1 MKVCHIS
8 SAHAPNDTRIFHKQC
23 ASLARAGYDITFVV
37 KAKDPQS
44 VGETTEKGV
53 RVIQVP
59 VDTSSRLKRM
69 LFGAKAV
76 YQKALEVDADIYE
89 FHDPELLPYG
99 LKLARRGKRVIFD
112 SHEDYPTQIMEKGWI
127 PAPLRRLISGA
138 YKAYETHVVKIW
150 TRCSFRVSKT
160 GSIFLRAGQSG
171 WSSSPTLSCLRRS
184 LNSWTS
190 PTRRTEPS
198 AAPAA

>member
-23 ASLARAGYDITFVV
+23 ASLARAGYDTTFVV

-76 YQKALEVDADIYE
+76 YQKALEVDADIAIVPV
-89 FHDPELLPYG
+89 HSCLPT
-99 LKLARRGKRVIFD
+99 
-112 SHEDYPTQIMEKGWI
+112 SCSS
-127 PAPLRRLISGA
+127 LIS
-138 YKAYETHVVKIW
+138 
-150 TRCSFRVSKT
+150 CSSMPLF
-160 GSIFLRAGQSG
+160 
-171 WSSSPTLSCLRRS
+171 
-184 LNSWTS
+184 
-190 PTRRTEPS
+190 
-198 AAPAA
+198 

>member
-23 ASLARAGYDITFVV
+23 ASLARAGYDTTFVV

-59 VDTSSRLKRM
+59 VDNSSRLKRM
-69 LFGAKAV
+69 LFGTKAV

-99 LKLARRGKRVIFD
+99 LKLDRRGKRVIFD
-112 SHEDYPTQIMEKGWI
+112 SHED
-127 PAPLRRLISGA
+127 
-138 YKAYETHVVKIW
+138 
-150 TRCSFRVSKT
+150 
-160 GSIFLRAGQSG
+160 
-171 WSSSPTLSCLRRS
+171 
-184 LNSWTS
+184 
-190 PTRRTEPS
+190 
-198 AAPAA
+198 